1 MIVNQSNDGE
11 PLSYPGVKDA
21 LVTAQPENYCPQTRS
36 QVTAHPEHD
45 LSADNA
51 PDRPPFQAAHGID
64 TAVHQ
69 HRGGI
74 TGVAVEL
81 CRAASYAARGLE
93 LLGEHRFCGSR
104 AA

>member
-45 LSADNA
+45 LSADSRICLRRLLVPKLA
-51 PDRPPFQAAHGID
+51 GWATSSEWFTPCARVGM
-64 TAVHQ
+64 VC
-69 HRGGI
+69 
-74 TGVAVEL
+74 GV
-81 CRAASYAARGLE
+81 
-93 LLGEHRFCGSR
+93 
-104 AA
+104 

>member
-45 LSADNA
+45 LSADTGQLTFVPA
-51 PDRPPFQAAHGID
+51 RFERFRRHG
-64 TAVHQ
+64 
-69 HRGGI
+69 
-74 TGVAVEL
+74 
-81 CRAASYAARGLE
+81 
-93 LLGEHRFCGSR
+93 
-104 AA
+104 